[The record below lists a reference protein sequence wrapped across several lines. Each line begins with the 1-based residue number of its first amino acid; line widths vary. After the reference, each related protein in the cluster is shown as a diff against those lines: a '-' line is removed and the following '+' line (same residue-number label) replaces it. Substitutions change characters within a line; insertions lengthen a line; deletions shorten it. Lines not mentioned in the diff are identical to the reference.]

1 MSLTDRQLNLI
12 SKQDTYDGKAEI
24 SDGEGLVVRITPQAK
39 IYFHYR
45 CRFNKKS
52 LRIRIGKYPV
62 TSLKEAR
69 RKHKLMMEL
78 RESGRN
84 PNIAITGELEFITL
98 DDCVAYWLKH
108 YVPQLKAGT
117 QALYRSFAKN
127 YLIGTFPE
135 RNVETIPAREWMQW
149 LDTISLDKPKTANSL
164 FTKLRACLNFCK
176 SKFIIEKTDLDRIK
190 RQHVGKAPEVGTRV
204 PTFSELS
211 MIWLA
216 IERSRAS
223 SSNKAL
229 HQLTMLW
236 GSRLSELRLARRR
249 HFDME
254 AGIWTVPKEL
264 SKTNTPIRRP
274 IPTKARAILERVM
287 ATYDDVLFPGGDL
300 DRPIT
305 ISAANRYIR
314 RIRDGLP
321 IEDWR
326 THDFRRS
333 LSTGASELSVMPH
346 VVEKMLGHE
355 LGGVL
360 AVYNK
365 HDWLKDQL
373 EGYELYA
380 EKLDSYLR

>member
-149 LDTISLDKPKTANSL
+149 LDT
-164 FTKLRACLNFCK
+164 
-176 SKFIIEKTDLDRIK
+176 
-190 RQHVGKAPEVGTRV
+190 
-204 PTFSELS
+204 
-211 MIWLA
+211 
-216 IERSRAS
+216 
-223 SSNKAL
+223 
-229 HQLTMLW
+229 
-236 GSRLSELRLARRR
+236 
-249 HFDME
+249 
-254 AGIWTVPKEL
+254 
-264 SKTNTPIRRP
+264 
-274 IPTKARAILERVM
+274 
-287 ATYDDVLFPGGDL
+287 Y
-300 DRPIT
+300 
-305 ISAANRYIR
+305 
-314 RIRDGLP
+314 
-321 IEDWR
+321 
-326 THDFRRS
+326 
-333 LSTGASELSVMPH
+333 
-346 VVEKMLGHE
+346 
-355 LGGVL
+355 
-360 AVYNK
+360 
-365 HDWLKDQL
+365 
-373 EGYELYA
+373 
-380 EKLDSYLR
+380 